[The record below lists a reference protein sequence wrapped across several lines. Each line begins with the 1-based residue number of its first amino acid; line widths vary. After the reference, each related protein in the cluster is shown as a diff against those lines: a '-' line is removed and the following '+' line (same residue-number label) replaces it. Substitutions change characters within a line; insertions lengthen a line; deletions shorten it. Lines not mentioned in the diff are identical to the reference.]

1 MISLTSPLRVAAHG
15 WPAALKLGLLSL
27 VTLGLASTAQLW
39 VQCAALLVML
49 GLYAAPGWLFFTVG
63 LRRLI
68 ILWPFV
74 LGVMA
79 WHIYIEDSLQG
90 LVIVIRLVTVVG
102 AANLVTMTTRLSDI
116 MQVAGACTKPFAR
129 LGLNPRLLE
138 ICVMLVVR
146 TIPVL
151 AQKGREL
158 TQSWAAR
165 SHRRA
170 HWRIVLPLVA
180 VALDDAEYVA
190 EALRARG
197 GLLAPQ
203 EED

>member
-1 MISLTSPLRVAAHG
+1 MISLTSPVRVAAHG

-79 WHIYIEDSLQG
+79 WHIYIEDSPGNLESLRKRG
-90 LVIVIRLVTVVG
+90 HYAICFANSTNRELAAPRARTWDEVYRLVELVIVAT
-102 AANLVTMTTRLSDI
+102 
-116 MQVAGACTKPFAR
+116 
-129 LGLNPRLLE
+129 LE
-138 ICVMLVVR
+138 
-146 TIPVL
+146 
-151 AQKGREL
+151 GSEL
-158 TQSWAAR
+158 
-165 SHRRA
+165 
-170 HWRIVLPLVA
+170 
-180 VALDDAEYVA
+180 D
-190 EALRARG
+190 
-197 GLLAPQ
+197 
-203 EED
+203 